1 MKRNLLTRALLT
13 AFLCIYASLLSAQVA
28 EICNNGIDD
37 DLDGLTDCNDPDCSG
52 FPVPAS
58 NYFHTGK
65 DGAGGFLP
73 SGAQDIDWDV
83 SINGPGGPYNPAIV
97 LGPPATNPYAVSPWP
112 DAQWI
117 STNVNAADNS
127 QFFINGNFVYYYR
140 IQFFLPCVN
149 ACSTSVPANFCI
161 NMSFMVDNLITG
173 IFVNGVAEAGVP
185 PGGFGGFTPGSGANI
200 NLCSNFQAGLNTVLV
215 EVMSPSG
222 LAAFLAQ
229 TNVNAPPAPVPPVV
243 NPVNGT
249 ICSNQSPVT
258 VTANTPGGTWAASCG
273 ACIDPVSGAFDP
285 IASGAGTFDVYYSVQ
300 NGTTCGSDTISVT
313 VQPAPAVN
321 AGPDVSVCP
330 GDPVTLTASGA
341 DSYAWSNG
349 VTNGVPFVPPA
360 TITYTV
366 IGTATNTCQDT
377 DQVVVTINPLGCP
390 NFPNTYGCNIN
401 QIRQAFTAA
410 GCIEI
415 AGCVNSCS
423 MYFLNPQSMSGS
435 QAQAFAQTL
444 GANLVSVES
453 AAENQCLI
461 SALNNM
467 GQGGVIWI
475 GFNDELMENNF
486 VWYDQSPVIYTNWAP
501 GEPNNLNVE
510 NCTQI
515 YPDGM
520 WNDLDCNTANAQSV
534 IEVNLCPVVNAGAD
548 TGICPGGTANLNA
561 SNALFGSNPY
571 TYAWSNGVNGQPNP
585 VSPAAGTSYSIT
597 ITDRYQCT
605 TSDTVNV
612 TVYPLPP
619 VNAGAD
625 TAICA
630 GASVTLSGSG
640 ASTYTWDNGI
650 GNGIAFT
657 PATTLTYTLTGTD
670 TNTCQNTDQ
679 VTVTVNPLPAV
690 NAGADQAICAG
701 DTLTLSGSGANTY
714 TWDNGV
720 TDGTAFVPTATTT
733 YTVTGTDIN
742 TCQNTDQI
750 TITVN
755 TLPAV
760 SAGPD
765 MVICSGDTV
774 TLNGSGA
781 TSYTWNNGVTD
792 GTAFVPAATTTYT
805 VTGTDGNTCQ
815 NTDSMT
821 VTVNPLPPV
830 NGGPDQAVCAGTQV
844 TLAGSGATSY
854 TWNNGI
860 TDNTAFTPAATAT
873 YIVEGTD
880 GNTCRNTDTV
890 KVTVYILPPVNAG
903 PDQTICAGDAA
914 TLTGSGASTY
924 TWDNGVTDGVA
935 FNPAATATYVV
946 TGTDTN
952 TCQNTDTVVVNVTPL
967 PPTPVISAATDY
979 CEGDAILLDANTI
992 AGAQYF
998 WNNGGL
1004 TEDLSFASAQLA
1016 HSGLYTV
1023 YVVASNC
1030 TSAQAQHTISVHPNY
1045 APLIQASICSGSVY
1059 TFSGANY
1066 TAAGQYQVPFSTIYG
1081 CDSTTT
1087 IQLTLLTQPVANF
1100 DMPAQVNLS
1109 EPSVH
1114 VNSTAVNAL
1123 SVYYWLSTGDTY
1135 NVPNFIHQ
1143 FYQEG
1148 TYSIT
1153 QAAINGQCSDTLT
1166 REIVVRPDSPPYIPN
1181 SFTPNNDGANDEWKP
1196 VIAFIKDYSLII
1208 FDRWGERLF
1217 ESEDIYTGWNGSWW
1231 NNVDKP
1237 VAQGTYV
1244 YKINYV
1250 DYNGKKHDIIG
1261 NINLIR

>member
-1 MKRNLLTRALLT
+1 MKRILLTRALLT

-37 DLDGLTDCNDPDCSG
+37 DLDGLIDCNDPDCSG

-117 STNVNAADNS
+117 STNVNAIDNS
-127 QFFINGNFVYYYR
+127 QFFINGIFVYYYR

-173 IFVNGVAEAGVP
+173 ILVNGVAEAGVP
-185 PGGFGGFTPGSGANI
+185 AGGFGGFTPGSGANI

-229 TNVNAPPAPVPPVV
+229 TNVNAPPPPVPPVV

-258 VTANTPGGTWAASCG
+258 VTANTPGGTWSASCG
-273 ACIDPVSGAFDP
+273 ACIDPASGAFNP

-341 DSYAWSNG
+341 DTYTWSNG
-349 VTNGVPFVPPA
+349 VSNGVAFVPPA
-360 TITYTV
+360 TTTYTV
-366 IGTATNTCQDT
+366 IGTSTNTCQDT

-475 GFNDELMENNF
+475 GFNDELVENNF
-486 VWYDQSPVIYTNWAP
+486 VWYDQSPVVYTNWAP

-548 TGICPGGTANLNA
+548 TGICLGGTASLNA

-571 TYAWSNGVNGQPNP
+571 TYTWSNGVNGQPNP
-585 VSPAAGTSYSIT
+585 VSPAASTSYSIT
-597 ITDRYQCT
+597 IVDRYQCT
-605 TSDTVNV
+605 TSDTVDV

-625 TAICA
+625 TALCA
-630 GASVTLSGSG
+630 GASVTLAGSG
-640 ASTYTWDNGI
+640 AASYTWNNGI
-650 GNGIAFT
+650 GDGIAFT
-657 PATTLTYTLTGTD
+657 PATTLTYTVTGTD
-670 TNTCQNTDQ
+670 SNTCQNTDQ

-690 NAGADQAICAG
+690 SAGPDQTICAG
-701 DTLTLSGSGANTY
+701 DAATLSGSGANTY

-720 TDGTAFVPTATTT
+720 TDG
-733 YTVTGTDIN
+733 
-742 TCQNTDQI
+742 
-750 TITVN
+750 
-755 TLPAV
+755 L
-760 SAGPD
+760 
-765 MVICSGDTV
+765 
-774 TLNGSGA
+774 
-781 TSYTWNNGVTD
+781 
-792 GTAFVPAATTTYT
+792 
-805 VTGTDGNTCQ
+805 
-815 NTDSMT
+815 
-821 VTVNPLPPV
+821 
-830 NGGPDQAVCAGTQV
+830 
-844 TLAGSGATSY
+844 
-854 TWNNGI
+854 
-860 TDNTAFTPAATAT
+860 
-873 YIVEGTD
+873 
-880 GNTCRNTDTV
+880 
-890 KVTVYILPPVNAG
+890 
-903 PDQTICAGDAA
+903 
-914 TLTGSGASTY
+914 
-924 TWDNGVTDGVA
+924 A

-967 PPTPVISAATDY
+967 PPTPVITAATDY
-979 CEGDAILLDANTI
+979 CEGEAILLDANTI
-992 AGAQYF
+992 PGAQYF

-1059 TFSGANY
+1059 TFAGANY

-1087 IQLTLLTQPVANF
+1087 IQLTLLPQPVANF

-1109 EPSVH
+1109 EPGVH

-1123 SVYYWLSTGDTY
+1123 SVYYWLSTGETY
-1135 NVPNFIHQ
+1135 NVPNFIHP

-1153 QAAINGQCSDTLT
+1153 QAAINGPCSDTLT
-1166 REIVVRPDSPPYIPN
+1166 REIVVNPDSPPYIPN

-1231 NNVDKP
+1231 NNVEKP

-1250 DYNGKKHDIIG
+1250 DYNGKKHDLIG
-1261 NINLIR
+1261 SIHLIR